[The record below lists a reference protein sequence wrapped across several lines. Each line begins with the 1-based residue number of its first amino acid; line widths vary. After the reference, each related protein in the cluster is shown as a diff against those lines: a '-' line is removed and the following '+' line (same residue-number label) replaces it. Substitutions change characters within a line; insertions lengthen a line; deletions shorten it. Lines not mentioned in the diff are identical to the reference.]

1 MSTKFNSIQVK
12 IRNNGPKDIS
22 SEDLLFY
29 LGHATKNNN
38 LKTID
43 KQRIE
48 NYFYDINRSYFFEN
62 IFTNKGNYS
71 QLALYFIGLLIPLY
85 MNYPKMYNLGFI
97 GFFIGIMS
105 FVSLYQFINTLY
117 GNFFPSAS
125 RLFIFLSI
133 AFYLVFFLFFN
144 KLNHISLFFI
154 SCIVSFCII
163 NYIYRLIL
171 TTPTKGNIYNKL
183 NVTFEDKKDYMDYD
197 HILEDVSNEVIKRFG
212 MKLPSGRMLYS
223 YLTVFKIGE
232 NKNKVT
238 DFLVNLFSP
247 FITLIYN
254 YYLGSFLDGI
264 LNKDY
269 NGKELKVI
277 PIIGLNQES
286 KTYLTCQANYVL
298 PIEFNFNSFIHEFYQ
313 ERELDD
319 DQYRIFLK
327 CIKRINFEL
336 LDKYK
341 PKFVKLEDLQPEE
354 LAEHLKS
361 NSKDKNHILV
371 QLEKF
376 FKDKDIEL
384 KFDNKDY
391 IRSLKDFIKN
401 ADIKE
406 EDQKAALQLFHKIN
420 QTLEIKTNH
429 NKSNSNKEK
438 NTMKKN
444 EKTKNYS
451 DDSGENI
458 DLAIQV
464 LLDNEDIKKESKVLL
479 KKLSQNYVDYF
490 RKNIKEN
497 RLYGYNYNLWTY
509 PYFDREYREGSNT
522 IFLLLMRL
530 ISTFVL
536 FARPVTSGWLL
547 SIFALIPKI
556 EYKNYFKYFNEDS
569 LIMKYLGMGIDDEY
583 FTDNYND
590 DINNNNITSKG
601 FKILYK
607 FLLFIFI
614 ALPFLQFYNNT
625 FYGLTF
631 TPNYMNIF
639 YQFIFV
645 LNLIGTINSDSLGL
659 EPMSFNIIFWAVFFI
674 ILLILY
680 FVFKNK

>member
-1 MSTKFNSIQVK
+1 MTTKFNSIQVK
-12 IRNNGPKDIS
+12 IRNNGAKDIS

-38 LKTID
+38 LKTIN

-97 GFFIGIMS
+97 GFFIGILS
-105 FVSLYQFINTLY
+105 FISLYQFVNTLY

-133 AFYLVFFLFFN
+133 AFYIVFFLFFN

-171 TTPTKGNIYNKL
+171 TVPTKSNIYNKL

-197 HILEDVSNEVIKRFG
+197 YILEDVCKEVINRFG
-212 MKLPSGRMLYS
+212 MKLPSGKMLYS

-232 NKNKVT
+232 NKNKVS

-254 YYLGSFLDGI
+254 YYLGSFLDSI
-264 LNKDY
+264 MNKDY

-277 PIIGLNQES
+277 PIIGLNHES

-327 CIKRINFEL
+327 CIKRINYEL

-354 LAEHLKS
+354 LAEHLK
-361 NSKDKNHILV
+361 NNVKDKNHILV
-371 QLEKF
+371 QLENF

-391 IRSLKDFIKN
+391 LRSLKDFIKN
-401 ADIKE
+401 ADIK
-406 EDQKAALQLFHKIN
+406 DVDRDAAIQLFHKIN

-429 NKSNSNKEK
+429 NRSNMNKEK

-444 EKTKNYS
+444 EKTKGYP
-451 DDSGENI
+451 DDFGENI

-490 RKNIKEN
+490 RKNIREN

-522 IFLLLMRL
+522 IFLMLIRL

-536 FARPVTSGWLL
+536 FARPITSGWLL
-547 SIFALIPKI
+547 SIFALIPVI

-569 LIMKYLGMGIDDEY
+569 WIMKYLGMGIDDEY
-583 FTDNYND
+583 FIDNYND
-590 DINNNNITSKG
+590 DINNNNITNKG

-631 TPNYMNIF
+631 SPNYMNIF
-639 YQFIFV
+639 YQFIFI
-645 LNLIGTINSDSLGL
+645 LNLIGNIYADSLGL
-659 EPMSFNIIFWAVFFI
+659 ERMSFNIIFWVIFFI